1 MMGRPFPEDVQK
13 RIFAFLPLA
22 TWPHVVHA
30 AANHPLAHRRM
41 QRQFDAHQC
50 LYYVDNIPSAV
61 VRESILTHLKRGH
74 RWADLRSEHAIL
86 SNVRITFDDND
97 RATGAHRDVHL
108 PSKAWPIS
116 SSHGDFVIRSNGTP
130 SPVLFHHWRPTHVY
144 NRPPFD
150 VAFSFLDR
158 DCATFGVYS
167 LGRTYWKPQLLCF
180 RTQDAAFNR
189 AFSLPLPWASTI

>member
-1 MMGRPFPEDVQK
+1 LD
-13 RIFAFLPLA
+13 

-41 QRQFDAHQC
+41 QRQYDAHLC
-50 LYYVDNIPSAV
+50 LYYIDNNISSAV
-61 VRESILTHLKRGH
+61 VRASIFAHLEQGY
-74 RWADLRSEHAIL
+74 RWADLRSEHAIP
-86 SNVRITFDDND
+86 SNVRITFDEND
-97 RATGAHRDVHL
+97 RAVGVHRDMHL

-130 SPVLFHHWRPTHVY
+130 SPVLFHHWRPTHSCY
-144 NRPPFD
+144 GPSFG